1 MTETTSI
8 IEQALRQNIDQN
20 AAIRPAANAKLSAYL
35 ASAYN
40 LYDVQLL
47 GKTLVLAEPSET
59 SSSPA
64 KIAKR
69 TNALS
74 RSLEK
79 PAVLY
84 FTALSRPQRRSLIEI
99 GQPFITREG
108 DYYLPQLALS
118 LSKKALSGISRERP
132 FSPAQ
137 QAVFLYCLYAEK
149 DISHP
154 DIQSALNLSS
164 GSISSALSL
173 FVELGLLEFATSG
186 KTGRKKNYR
195 PRSKARFYYDGIKRF
210 GSPVRETIAAPLSVA
225 KKSWLKSGLSAL
237 AEQSDLLPP
246 ERPEFAVSPVQAK
259 QIPPSSDDSAN
270 PCSIKVI
277 KYDPAPFAAHGLVDP
292 LTMLLTIDDEDE
304 RISLALKQAL
314 RSCEWYQ
321 G

>member
-1 MTETTSI
+1 MTETASI

-69 TNALS
+69 TSALS
-74 RSLEK
+74 KSLGK

-84 FTALSRPQRRSLIEI
+84 FTVLSRPQRRALIEI
-99 GQPFITREG
+99 GQPFITHEG

-173 FVELGLLEFATSG
+173 FVKLGLLEFATSG

-195 PRSKARFYYDGIKRF
+195 PRDKARLYYDGIKRF
-210 GSPVRETIAAPLSVA
+210 GSPVREVITAPLPA
-225 KKSWLKSGLSAL
+225 TETGWLKSGLSAL

-246 ERPEFAVSPVQAK
+246 ERPEFAVSPAQAK
-259 QIPPSSDDSAN
+259 QIPLSSDDSAS
-270 PCSIKVI
+270 PCSIKVL
-277 KYDPAPFAAHGLVDP
+277 KYDPAPFATHGLVDP

-321 G
+321 D